1 MVRALDSHSR
11 GHWFKSSQVHLG
23 LSSSSSTRKLSTDK
37 DIDEVIQILYNE
49 SRGENVEKVV
59 ELEPK
64 TEAKKEVS
72 EAKKHE
78 DKDRKYPD
86 KELLRIAEMFDWY
99 EIN

>member
-1 MVRALDSHSR
+1 
-11 GHWFKSSQVHLG
+11 VHLG